1 MSLAGIFWFF
11 LLTMGGLASDSKY
24 QRVKVAVVYTSATHF
39 LDIHT
44 EEANAHEVR
53 KLTEDLIE
61 DGFHFVLDWGFDPQ
75 LTQGLYNILSH
86 REGMGFFIAYPV
98 NFEIMPNLS
107 LPLNMTRQ
115 CEDDSVA
122 VKKMLRH
129 LNYIDVYLITDTTEK
144 TERFREVMFK
154 QKEDPEENLNVV
166 GEFMVESEEK
176 YY

>member
-24 QRVKVAVVYTSATHF
+24 QRVKVAVVYTSAT
-39 LDIHT
+39 
-44 EEANAHEVR
+44 R
-53 KLTEDLIE
+53 
-61 DGFHFVLDWGFDPQ
+61 GFDPQ